1 MREFLEIRDKI
12 LKSDNIVV
20 VSHVNPDGD
29 AIGSGL
35 ALTLGLRKIGK
46 KVRFIL
52 QDKYPDNISYL
63 RDLKSIEQY
72 DETKEYDFNLVICV
86 DGATDDRLGDAKAL
100 LKNRFVINFDH
111 HISNTMYGD
120 LNCVTEISSTS
131 ELIYKFL
138 KFCGIE
144 IDIDMA
150 EALYT
155 GLVNDTGNFTHNN
168 VTTETFEMASELKR
182 VGVDNSKIV
191 REFFNTKTLAA
202 IKLLG
207 KAMYDMEYNEEKK
220 LVYYF
225 MSRAELDRF
234 NGRKEDTEGIVER
247 LIALKEAEVSLFLRE
262 DKVGVIK
269 GSMRSKHNVDVNE
282 IASIFNGG
290 GHRKAAGFTSE
301 LPAEEIIK
309 IVLEK
314 L

>member
-12 LKSDNIVV
+12 LESDNIVV

-52 QDKYPDNISYL
+52 QDKYSDNISYL
-63 RDLKSIEQY
+63 KDLKSIEQY

-86 DGATDDRLGDAKAL
+86 DGATADRLGDAKVL

-269 GSMRSKHNVDVNE
+269 GSMRSKYDVDVNE